1 MNITIMGAT
10 AGVGL
15 QAVQQALARGH
26 TVTALARSAASSLPD
41 HPRLTKLTGSA
52 TVTADVSRAIAGADA
67 VLLTIGSKSK
77 QASTLYSD
85 AARALLAAT
94 AGTRFT
100 APVLAITGF
109 GVGESGPYLNFL
121 MRLVVKGLL
130 RHQTADKAVL
140 EQLLAAS
147 ALNWEIVRPGI
158 LSNGP
163 LTKTYRVLPEL
174 QKGMKVG
181 KISRADVAHFLL
193 REAEQPT
200 LLHQRPALTGGAP
213 R

>member
-1 MNITIMGAT
+1 MNITIIGAT

-15 QAVQQALARGH
+15 QAVRQALAGGH
-26 TVTALARSAASSLPD
+26 TVTAMARDTASLPD
-41 HPRLTKLTGSA
+41 QPRLIKLNGSA
-52 TVTADVSRAIAGADA
+52 TVTADVQRAIAGADA

-77 QASTLYSD
+77 KATTLYSD

-94 AGTRFT
+94 AGTRFA

-109 GVGESGPYLNFL
+109 GIGDSGPYLNLL

-130 RHQTADKAVL
+130 RHQSADKAVL
-140 EQLLAAS
+140 EQLLADS
-147 ALNWEIVRPGI
+147 ALDWEIVRPGI
-158 LSNGP
+158 LSDGP
-163 LTKTYRVLPEL
+163 LTETYQVLPKL

-193 REAEQPT
+193 QEAEKPT
-200 LLHQRPALTGGAP
+200 LLHQCPALTS
-213 R
+213 